1 VEATGPNMPHL
12 FSSRRL
18 QLYLARLVLNPIAHA
33 VKTLNI
39 NLGNGCLSGNV
50 FSFLY
55 YSY

>member
-39 NLGNGCLSGNV
+39 NLGNGCLPGNV